1 MGAVVVLA
9 LIIGFLAFSK
19 ARHIR
24 FAPPIGTGCLVQGRG
39 FDVPLTSDQAGL
51 AAIIAGVARHRSMPV
66 RAVTIAYATA
76 LQESDLA
83 NLAYGDRDSVGVFQQ
98 RPSQGWGTRRQ
109 LLDPV
114 YASAR
119 FFQALSAVPR
129 YQHLLIY
136 QAAQAVQRSAD
147 GYAYS
152 QYSGQGAAMA
162 YGFSGHRPHDVWCWY
177 GDGIAGP
184 RRLAAAGHQLARAF
198 GKLRIGY
205 VGDPVSRVR
214 VRSVPDGW
222 AVAAWLVTHAR
233 SFGIRM
239 VSYLGYQ
246 WTAAHGQ
253 AGWTRSKPARGA
265 PPAGGRSAS
274 AHSPG
279 SRGSGRPVPPD
290 RTPGRGGAGG
300 TAHDRAPARRSVT
313 FG

>member
-1 MGAVVVLA
+1 MLA

-19 ARHIR
+19 ARHVH
-24 FAPPIGTGCLVQGRG
+24 FAPPIGSGCLVHAGG

-51 AAIIAGVARHRSMPV
+51 AAIIAGVAAQRSMPV

-114 YASAR
+114 YASSR
-119 FFQALSAVPR
+119 FFQALSAVR
-129 YQHLLIY
+129 GYRHLLIY
-136 QAAQAVQRSAD
+136 QAAQAVQHSAD

-162 YGFSGHRPHDVWCWY
+162 SGFTGQRPHDVWCWY
-177 GDGIAGP
+177 GSGISGP
-184 RRLAAAGHQLARAF
+184 RRLAAAGRALVRAF
-198 GKLRIGY
+198 GRLRISNI
-205 VGDPVSRVR
+205 GDPVSRI
-214 VRSVPDGW
+214 SVQSTPAGW
-222 AVAAWLVTHAR
+222 AVAAWLITHAK
-233 SFGIRM
+233 SFGITA
-239 VSYLGYQ
+239 VSYQGYQ
-246 WTAAHGQ
+246 WRAAHGQ
-253 AGWTRSKPARGA
+253 AGWTKVPPSRRSSP
-265 PPAGGRSAS
+265 GGGHGAS

-279 SRGSGRPVPPD
+279 ARGGSGRSPAP
-290 RTPGRGGAGG
+290 RRIGGGGRGG
-300 TAHDRAPARRSVT
+300 TSPDRAPSRQAVT